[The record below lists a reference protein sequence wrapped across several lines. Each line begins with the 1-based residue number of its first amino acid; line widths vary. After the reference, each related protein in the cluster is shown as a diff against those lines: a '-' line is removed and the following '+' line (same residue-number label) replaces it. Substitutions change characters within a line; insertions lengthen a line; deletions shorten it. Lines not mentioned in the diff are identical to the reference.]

1 VDVAI
6 HASKES
12 LMRQKINKEVSI
24 VSFYNSRKQIA
35 QPYVIS
41 WNNQDHTVGEIGYH
55 HKIYDGKIC
64 HHIFELVNSQ
74 QTLWFR
80 LDFNTDN
87 LHWTLQEVSDGNA
100 D

>member
-1 VDVAI
+1 MDVAI

-64 HHIFELVNSQ
+64 HHIF
-74 QTLWFR
+74 F
-80 LDFNTDN
+80 
-87 LHWTLQEVSDGNA
+87 SDIPSKHSAIIGVA
-100 D
+100 QGTCHGGALYGA

>member
-1 VDVAI
+1 MAP
-6 HASKES
+6 KRMN
-12 LMRQKINKEVSI
+12 MRSKINQEVSV
-24 VSFYNSRKQIA
+24 VSFYNSRKQVA

-41 WNNQDHTVGEIGYH
+41 WNNRDFTVGEIGYH

-64 HHIFELVNSQ
+64 HHIFELTNSE

-80 LDFNTDN
+80 LNYNTDN
-87 LHWTLQEVSDGNA
+87 LHWVLEEVSDGNA

>member
-1 VDVAI
+1 MK
-6 HASKES
+6 S
-12 LMRQKINKEVSI
+12 KINQEVSV
-24 VSFYNSRKQIA
+24 VSFYNSRKQVA

-41 WNNQDHTVGEIGYH
+41 WNNRDFTVGEIGYH

-64 HHIFELVNSQ
+64 HHIFELTNSE

-80 LDFNTDN
+80 LNYNTDN
-87 LHWTLQEVSDGNA
+87 LHWVLEEVSDGNA